1 MVTSNTGTHDVSTFI
16 IKLSIRKLAQILHTY
31 YLKKSSPPFYTI
43 ETFRS
48 RKHALDHFDI
58 IRLEKDMH
66 EIGFSLK
73 AHSHDCNLIA
83 IITQGNGSHTIDGE
97 TYRVEPPCL
106 FVLGP
111 GQIHS
116 YEFTTDIRGFAVYY
130 TMDFY
135 LHYARERHFDK
146 IPFFRSAERPTFI
159 RTDAEAMKSIS
170 VLMEEMLNEFTLN
183 LKAKEDV
190 LRNLLD
196 ILLIRINRL
205 RNGDQIIPGKV
216 TTIVQVRKLEQLIE
230 KHYKKIKTPGE
241 YARMMNLTPNHLNTL
256 CKQSVKRT
264 VTELIHE
271 RIMVEAK
278 RQLAYTDW
286 GVKKIANDLGF
297 KDNYFLRFFKK
308 KTGMTPDDF
317 RVKSNE
323 LK

>member
-1 MVTSNTGTHDVSTFI
+1 MSDTHDVSTFI
-16 IKLSIRKLAQILHTY
+16 VKLSIYKFTEILHTY

-58 IRLEKDMH
+58 IRLEKDIH

-73 AHSHDCNLIA
+73 AHAHDCNLIA
-83 IITQGNGSHTIDGE
+83 VVTSGGGSHTIDGE
-97 TYRVEPPCL
+97 VYKIEPPCIFL
-106 FVLGP
+106 LNP

-116 YEFTTDIRGFAVYY
+116 YEFTKDISGFAVYY

-135 LHYARERHFDK
+135 LHYARERHVDK
-146 IPFFRSAERPTFI
+146 IPFLRSADRPTFI
-159 RTDAEAMKSIS
+159 RFNADALRSIS
-170 VLMEEMLNEFTLN
+170 VLLEEMLQEFTQTF
-183 LKAKEDV
+183 KAKEDI

-205 RNGDQIIPGKV
+205 WNQDQIIPGKV
-216 TTIVQVRKLEQLIE
+216 TTVVQVQKLVQLIE
-230 KHYKKIKTPGE
+230 KNYKKIKTPGE
-241 YARMMNLTPNHLNTL
+241 YATMMNLTSNHLNTL

-264 VTELIHE
+264 VTQLIHE
-271 RIMVEAK
+271 RIILEAK

-297 KDNYFLRFFKK
+297 RDSSYFLRFFKK
-308 KTGMTPDDF
+308 KTGMTPDRF
-317 RVKSNE
+317 REKSNE